1 MNYGAR
7 SSILLRE
14 HMVVERLMAEIDR
27 IAKLCLNISHRSLGS
42 GRGRAKLD
50 REQPNQ
56 LMIESRLC
64 SCAAFTGRGVAGN
77 CSTLARWPSH
87 SRVSSTISPS
97 GNSSAS

>member
-1 MNYGAR
+1 
-7 SSILLRE
+7 
-14 HMVVERLMAEIDR
+14 MAEIDR

-42 GRGRAKLD
+42 GRGRARFPDPAPRPSTWWGTKKRRRKLD

-64 SCAAFTGRGVAGN
+64 SCAAFTGRGVAGD

>member
-1 MNYGAR
+1 
-7 SSILLRE
+7 
-14 HMVVERLMAEIDR
+14 MAEIDR
-27 IAKLCLNISHRSLGS
+27 IAKLCFNISHRSLGS
-42 GRGRAKLD
+42 GRGRARFPDLAPPIHMGGTKKRRRKLD

-56 LMIESRLC
+56 LMIKSRLC